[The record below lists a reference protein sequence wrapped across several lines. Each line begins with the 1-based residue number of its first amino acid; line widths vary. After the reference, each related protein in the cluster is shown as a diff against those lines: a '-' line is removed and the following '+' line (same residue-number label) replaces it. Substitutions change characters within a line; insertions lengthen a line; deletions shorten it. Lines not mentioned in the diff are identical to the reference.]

1 MPDHPSRA
9 ELYRRQME
17 ECVMMAQ
24 ASTSNKIRSDHYA
37 KAEQYRNLLGAETN
51 LTASYIA
58 AELYLEVFAAEARL
72 AAGGRKVRL

>member
-1 MPDHPSRA
+1 
-9 ELYRRQME
+9 ME
-17 ECVMMAQ
+17 ECVVMAQ

-37 KAEQYRNLLGAETN
+37 KAARYRNLLGAETN

-72 AAGGRKVRL
+72 AAGRKVI

>member
-17 ECVMMAQ
+17 ECVVQ

-51 LTASYIA
+51 LTASYVA

-72 AAGGRKVRL
+72 AAGGRKVRQ